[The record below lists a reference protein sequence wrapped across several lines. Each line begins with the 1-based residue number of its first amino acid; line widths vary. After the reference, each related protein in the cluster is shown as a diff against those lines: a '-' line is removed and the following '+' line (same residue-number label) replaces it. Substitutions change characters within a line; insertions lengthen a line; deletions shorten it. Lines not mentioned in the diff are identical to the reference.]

1 MFLAIWGLLGV
12 SNCSFIP
19 RYQHV
24 KCVCNFV
31 DKQVLLVLMETSRT
45 IHVLDSH
52 TEGEPTRV
60 VISGGPNL
68 GTGPLSQRLHRFA
81 TEFDSFRS
89 GIVCEPRG
97 SEVVV
102 GALLLDPVSAD
113 SATAVIF
120 FNDVGYLGMCG
131 HGSIGVMKTL
141 AHLGRIDPGTHTL
154 ETTVGDVQATLHED
168 GSVTVDNVPSYRY
181 KAAVEVDVPG
191 YG

>member
-89 GIVCEPRG
+89 GICLLYTSPSPR
-97 SEVVV
+97 
-102 GALLLDPVSAD
+102 D
-113 SATAVIF
+113 
-120 FNDVGYLGMCG
+120 
-131 HGSIGVMKTL
+131 
-141 AHLGRIDPGTHTL
+141 
-154 ETTVGDVQATLHED
+154 
-168 GSVTVDNVPSYRY
+168 
-181 KAAVEVDVPG
+181 
-191 YG
+191 